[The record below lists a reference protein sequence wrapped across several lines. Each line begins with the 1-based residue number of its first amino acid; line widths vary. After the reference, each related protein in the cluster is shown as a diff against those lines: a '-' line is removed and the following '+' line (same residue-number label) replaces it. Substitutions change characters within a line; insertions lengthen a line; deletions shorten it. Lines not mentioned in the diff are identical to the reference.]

1 MIVEEFGQLLA
12 QTFVALAFVSEND
25 RAFKERLLKLLREL
39 TPQVHGSAA
48 ENKQIAVSATLPGG
62 AIRWL
67 AHHDAT

>member
-39 TPQVHGSAA
+39 TP
-48 ENKQIAVSATLPGG
+48 
-62 AIRWL
+62 
-67 AHHDAT
+67 